1 MKQVLESCAE
11 YDSLPY
17 SEWQGLVEDEGAG
30 RTVAIAG
37 QRIKLGEGAMMEVLS
52 PGYAGRDGQAVP
64 VDDASVVLR
73 IVCGSVSILLT
84 GDISTDTERD
94 LLDSGFDLAGTVL
107 KVAHHGSDS
116 SSCPEFLAEVDPQ
129 VAVISVGAGNRF
141 GHPSR
146 EVVERLAGARV
157 YRTDQQ
163 GTVELTTDGNR
174 LWVKTE
180 R

>member
-1 MKQVLESCAE
+1 
-11 YDSLPY
+11 
-17 SEWQGLVEDEGAG
+17 
-30 RTVAIAG
+30 
-37 QRIKLGEGAMMEVLS
+37 
-52 PGYAGRDGQAVP
+52 
-64 VDDASVVLR
+64 
-73 IVCGSVSILLT
+73 
-84 GDISTDTERD
+84 
-94 LLDSGFDLAGTVL
+94 
-107 KVAHHGSDS
+107 
-116 SSCPEFLAEVDPQ
+116 
-129 VAVISVGAGNRF
+129 VGVGNRF